1 MGAFTSKATGNWDA
15 EGASTWNE
23 ANHPAAGDTVTIQNG
38 HVVSIKGSEACGNVT
53 IDSGGTLRFD
63 GAADSAPAIL
73 TLDNGAT
80 LANSGTIDET
90 GTGSTGYAS
99 LVGTSLE
106 QLTGTNITWGA
117 GYWHIAQID
126 FVPATTTGGGGCT
139 ITIDDD
145 VKFTGGLTLTA
156 GDTMACTT
164 QDTNIDN
171 GDHWFAVYG
180 TLTLTGVADHPIT
193 VTKDAG
199 SWDVFN
205 CIGIVSMQY
214 VTITDYC
221 LMMGGGTIIANHTLD
236 NVSVSAGDDYGIY
249 VYGTSQTVIATN
261 CVFSGGDD
269 ADWNSTDVSV
279 KTGGS
284 IILENC
290 TYTSLGMNETGAT
303 WILNKTGNDFTIYG
317 NLASSETPAAGYR
330 AADITGNLTLA
341 LATKYGTPFN
351 TAYTLGA
358 NCINANAL
366 TIPAD
371 TSLDLGNFNLTA
383 SLATSLTGTLTCG
396 SGDVSLGS
404 GMTASYALTLTG
416 TATFTGGS
424 GNHTIGTINH
434 GNSSNL
440 TFTSGNTTLDS
451 YYSINGNTFAFSSDS
466 VFSHGSGTLIFTRAG
481 TQLLFAGGNTAR
493 SFYNLI
499 VNNAACLLK
508 FEEDN
513 GFHLTVAND
522 LTITA
527 GEFDTSDITS
537 GTSRDLTVTNLTSV
551 TGTLTCNASTCSF
564 GSGVTNNF
572 ALTVIGTFTGGSG
585 THTMGSFFLD
595 NGTATFTSGVT
606 TLDSRQLSSVTFG
619 TENGTFNHGSGT
631 ITFTMANYQL
641 IYDLTNTA
649 RTFYNLIINKASNL
663 VQFSNSSGYT
673 LTIAN
678 DFTITSGE
686 FDTSERTGGASRNL
700 IITGNLSNADTF
712 TCNSGL
718 VTLNGTTQTLTGS
731 WTFWSFTKSVGAADT
746 LTFDNTGTYT
756 FGGNVTLNGAS
767 GELLSLLSDSAG
779 NAFDFVMS
787 AGAVKTNLSYLS
799 VKDSDAS
806 GSDAS
811 QKPIA
816 PTNST
821 FVSGNTD
828 WESSGSVT
836 TQSNQTIYNKYYY

>member
-1 MGAFTSKATGNWDA
+1 MATFTSKATGRWD
-15 EGASTWNE
+15 EDGSTTWNE
-23 ANHPAAGDTVTIQNG
+23 ANYPTSGDTVTIQTG
-38 HVVSIKGSEACGNVT
+38 HVVSIEGERYCGNIT

-63 GAADSAPAIL
+63 GDTDSTPAIL

-80 LANSGTIDET
+80 LANSGTIDQT

-106 QLTGTNITWGA
+106 QLTGTNMGTGT
-117 GYWHIAQID
+117 GYWHIAQLEL
-126 FVPATTTGGGGCT
+126 VPATSTGGGGCT
-139 ITIDDD
+139 IIIDDD

-156 GDTMACTT
+156 GDTMSCTV

-171 GDHWFAVYG
+171 GDHWFAIYG
-180 TLTLTGVADHPIT
+180 TLTLTGTSGHPIT
-193 VTKDAG
+193 VTKDSG
-199 SWDVFN
+199 SWEVFN
-205 CIGIVSMQY
+205 CVGAIYLQY

-221 LMMGGGTIIANHTLD
+221 LMIGGGTTIPNHTLD
-236 NVSVSAGDDYGIY
+236 NVSVSAGNDYGIY

-261 CVFSGGDD
+261 CAFSGGDD

-284 IILENC
+284 LVLVDC
-290 TYTSLGMNETGAT
+290 TYTTLGINATGAT
-303 WILNKTGNDFTIYG
+303 WVIDKTGSDFTIYG
-317 NLASSETPAAGYR
+317 NITDSESVPTNYR
-330 AADITGNLTLA
+330 AADITGNLTLS
-341 LATKYGTPFN
+341 LADKYGTPFD
-351 TAYTLGA
+351 TSYTLGA
-358 NCINANAL
+358 NCPNVDNLVINASCIL
-366 TIPAD
+366 TDATNNVGLTVSGL
-371 TSLDLGNFNLTA
+371 TSI
-383 SLATSLTGTLTCG
+383 TGTLTCG
-396 SGDVSLGS
+396 
-404 GMTASYALTLTG
+404 TAAM
-416 TATFTGGS
+416 
-424 GNHTIGTINH
+424 
-434 GNSSNL
+434 
-440 TFTSGNTTLDS
+440 
-451 YYSINGNTFAFSSDS
+451 
-466 VFSHGSGTLIFTRAG
+466 
-481 TQLLFAGGNTAR
+481 
-493 SFYNLI
+493 
-499 VNNAACLLK
+499 
-508 FEEDN
+508 
-513 GFHLTVAND
+513 
-522 LTITA
+522 
-527 GEFDTSDITS
+527 
-537 GTSRDLTVTNLTSV
+537 
-551 TGTLTCNASTCSF
+551 SF

-572 ALTVIGTFTGGSG
+572 ALTVIGTFNGGSG

-718 VTLNGTTQTLTGS
+718 VTLNGTTQTITGS

-767 GELLSLLSDSAG
+767 GELLSILSDSAG

-787 AGAVKTNLSYLS
+787 SGAVKTDLSYLS

-806 GSDAS
+806 GSDAT

-836 TQSNQTIYNKYYY
+836 IKNNQTIFNKYYY